1 MAVID
6 NKYKLI
12 ELKQRILYQ
21 QPSKEIY
28 EKVRSTLKQLN
39 ELESTNDFR
48 QHQLQIV
55 EEDKELQLKMT
66 DQMVETIFNV
76 EQKFNECQEKLNS
89 KMKMIAG
96 ENEVK
101 QQQQQQQLSSYM
113 INLIQQRFTIID
125 KKFECQSI
133 FQQDYYFR
141 NHFDEESQTV
151 ILKKICFSPTMMMAT
166 PLHLFTHEQLTLLNR
181 GPSYSSPYQNYL
193 SMINNNIN
201 LNEFMEKQFKILKH
215 DLNIFYVKQQINVA
229 KSMFISKEIKDIY
242 STLFSSA
249 LLSLPD
255 TLYQRAV
262 YEQKLVKSIQD
273 HLKHYNL
280 ILRRTADQ
288 CNVFYLDT
296 RADFEEKIHHY
307 MTTTDMFELCEIIN
321 EEHRSNAIHQYLL
334 RILEQFNENIQIHL
348 DDRKKYRSILDK
360 IMIDIEQIK
369 MPYLYFLPDIS
380 QVILDGLF

>member
-1 MAVID
+1 
-6 NKYKLI
+6 
-12 ELKQRILYQ
+12 
-21 QPSKEIY
+21 
-28 EKVRSTLKQLN
+28 
-39 ELESTNDFR
+39 
-48 QHQLQIV
+48 
-55 EEDKELQLKMT
+55 
-66 DQMVETIFNV
+66 
-76 EQKFNECQEKLNS
+76 
-89 KMKMIAG
+89 
-96 ENEVK
+96 
-101 QQQQQQQLSSYM
+101 
-113 INLIQQRFTIID
+113 
-125 KKFECQSI
+125 
-133 FQQDYYFR
+133 
-141 NHFDEESQTV
+141 
-151 ILKKICFSPTMMMAT
+151 
-166 PLHLFTHEQLTLLNR
+166 
-181 GPSYSSPYQNYL
+181 
-193 SMINNNIN
+193 MINNNIN

-296 RADFEEKIHHY
+296 QTDFEDKIHHY

-380 QVILDGLF
+380 QVIFDGLF